1 MVMMNLLAGMLYK
14 LSTVCI
20 VASRMY
26 GLCIVIIKLANSPT
40 GYPENSPAIPNTS
53 KTTNESLLATLVQSV
68 HGK

>member
-1 MVMMNLLAGMLYK
+1 MVMMSLLAGMLYR

-26 GLCIVIIKLANSPT
+26 GSCIVIIKLVNSPT
-40 GYPENSPAIPNTS
+40 GYPENSSAMPNMY
-53 KTTNESLLATLVQSV
+53 KTTNENLSATLVQSV